1 MNRQTATV
9 TGKGRITIPKEVRRQ
24 LNLREG
30 DRVEF
35 VTEGAR
41 TVIGRAKEATNPAVH
56 DYRAR
61 HQHPFRPVERPAL
74 WRWGRSAYAP
84 WLI

>member
-9 TGKGRITIPKEVRRQ
+9 TSKGQITIPKEIRRQ

-41 TVIGRAKEATNPAVH
+41 TVIGRAKDATNPFQEYIGALP
-56 DYRAR
+56 A
-61 HQHPFRPVERPAL
+61 FRSKREIASWLSAL
-74 WRWGRSAYAP
+74 RDAP
-84 WLI
+84 PSHS

>member
-9 TGKGRITIPKEVRRQ
+9 TSKGQITIPKEVRRQ

-41 TVIGRAKEATNPAVH
+41 TVIGRAKEATNPFQQYIGALP
-56 DYRAR
+56 AFR
-61 HQHPFRPVERPAL
+61 HKRGIASWLSAL
-74 WRWGRSAYAP
+74 RDAPPSRS
-84 WLI
+84 